1 MNKQR
6 INALLMDIE
15 SLHKSVEDKA
25 IKEHLSTE
33 FEKIKKKHL
42 PAEKEKP
49 KTNVYD
55 EVHKLL
61 YNSRREKVEV
71 IPVDMEQFG
80 SPCDDKTR
88 AKRLESVNKKL
99 ENIEGEPMIVSLLK
113 GQLLFDHKRS
123 IGVKNFIKFLEDT
136 GEKYDYSTF
145 LIKFYKLTEKYK
157 LLKCC
162 KLPVRLFKAKF
173 AIIKDVCNN
182 NSKDWE

>member
-1 MNKQR
+1 MNKQK
-6 INALLMDIE
+6 INALLMDVE
-15 SLHKSVEDKA
+15 NLHKSVEDEA
-25 IKEHLSTE
+25 IKEHLHTE
-33 FEKIKKKHL
+33 FQKIKEKHI
-42 PAEKEKP
+42 PEKEKP
-49 KTNVYD
+49 KQNIYD
-55 EVHKLL
+55 EVHKLM
-61 YNSRREKVEV
+61 YNSRRERVEV
-71 IPVDMEQFG
+71 IPVDVEQFG
-80 SPCDDKTR
+80 APCDDKTR
-88 AKRLESVNKKL
+88 TKRIESVNKKL
-99 ENIEGEPMIVSLLK
+99 ENIEGEPMMISLLK

-182 NSKDWE
+182 NPKDWE